1 MFKLDRT
8 RGERGATAPH
18 VQRLATAVVDVQER
32 MDQFETRRKDP
43 SGMRMR
49 NLVHDRLA
57 RVHRKLV
64 ARLEVAERKSGS
76 GLT

>member
-1 MFKLDRT
+1 MFKLDRM

-32 MDQFETRRKDP
+32 MDRFGTRRKDP

-76 GLT
+76 GPT

>member
-1 MFKLDRT
+1 MFKLDRM
-8 RGERGATAPH
+8 RGERGATAIR
-18 VQRLATAVVDVQER
+18 VQQLARAAVDVQER
-32 MDQFETRRKDP
+32 MDQFGSRRNDP

-76 GLT
+76 V